1 MDMDSYVVTY
11 ALIGLL
17 ALTSAFEIDISQK
30 AYFSWETAFYIG
42 FILSYPT
49 VTVALGGIVAGFILS
64 FRKGKRWLS
73 FLYSYTIICLSSI
86 IAYELS
92 LLTFNRSGQIFHIS
106 LLSLVFF
113 AVVYFTAN
121 MFFVFLSYYVRFGV
135 DGLVDGAKSIFTGA
149 LLGVYGVGILTG
161 YLLALV
167 IHSSGLRGTILFTAL
182 ILIVSRVYREYF
194 KMAQHFK
201 DLAITDELTRLHNHR
216 YIHTW
221 MDDRI
226 AAEEPFSVLLMDIDN
241 FKRYNELFGHLH
253 GDKAL
258 TFLGKLMRS
267 TAREGEQVSRYSGE
281 EFVITIPDV
290 SVEVAEERANAFRK
304 AIEEAEFPGPD
315 QSKKTHI
322 TASIGVARY
331 PEMADKKQ
339 NLMVAADDALYRI
352 KVAARNRVAVYSTVV
367 EDIRRELDGLDVS
380 EDIINTLELYMQ
392 MMNTRD
398 RYTYRHTERNV
409 RYAGKL
415 AERLGLSLDVQR
427 HIRIGAFLHDVGKLQ
442 TPIDVLVKRDP
453 LSKEEWDIMR
463 NHVEQGYYM
472 VHEIKSLR
480 PCLDLIRHHHERFD
494 GFGYPHGLKGEKI
507 PFEARIMTIVDSF
520 DAMTT
525 SRPYQRRR
533 TMLEAFDEFDACA
546 GTQFDPALIEPFK
559 EVVREVGILPSEFE
573 EDTAIF

>member
-1 MDMDSYVVTY
+1 MDSYVVTY

-30 AYFSWETAFYIG
+30 AYFSWETTFYIG

-73 FLYSYTIICLSSI
+73 FFYSYTIICLSSI

-92 LLTFNRSGQIFHIS
+92 LLAFNRSGQIFHIS

-221 MDDRI
+221 MDDR
-226 AAEEPFSVLLMDIDN
+226 
-241 FKRYNELFGHLH
+241 
-253 GDKAL
+253 
-258 TFLGKLMRS
+258 
-267 TAREGEQVSRYSGE
+267 
-281 EFVITIPDV
+281 
-290 SVEVAEERANAFRK
+290 
-304 AIEEAEFPGPD
+304 
-315 QSKKTHI
+315 
-322 TASIGVARY
+322 
-331 PEMADKKQ
+331 
-339 NLMVAADDALYRI
+339 
-352 KVAARNRVAVYSTVV
+352 
-367 EDIRRELDGLDVS
+367 
-380 EDIINTLELYMQ
+380 
-392 MMNTRD
+392 
-398 RYTYRHTERNV
+398 
-409 RYAGKL
+409 
-415 AERLGLSLDVQR
+415 
-427 HIRIGAFLHDVGKLQ
+427 
-442 TPIDVLVKRDP
+442 
-453 LSKEEWDIMR
+453 
-463 NHVEQGYYM
+463 
-472 VHEIKSLR
+472 
-480 PCLDLIRHHHERFD
+480 
-494 GFGYPHGLKGEKI
+494 
-507 PFEARIMTIVDSF
+507 
-520 DAMTT
+520 
-525 SRPYQRRR
+525 
-533 TMLEAFDEFDACA
+533 
-546 GTQFDPALIEPFK
+546 
-559 EVVREVGILPSEFE
+559 
-573 EDTAIF
+573 